1 MARSRQTRDAEGLIV
16 PKKVGKSFTQ
26 HESDFTMQLV
36 KDIIIDKNFD

>member
-1 MARSRQTRDAEGLIV
+1 VTLKVCYERGPDIV

-36 KDIIIDKNFD
+36 KDMIIDKNFD